1 MSRRSQRLQQNLAA
15 PYGADEESAL
25 DAQLERMIADVHQ
38 SDDPVGMLNSR
49 IDEQLGVLVAQLAHH
64 RPERVVELAR
74 VVCLPWQFGNFEKPN
89 TDGGPPKIELLALFA
104 LVASTTTENGS
115 SRREEFNGLFM
126 EANEWVNAAGAL
138 VQMSQ
143 ALLAVKAE
151 DNPLERVATLA
162 RGREVWVRNTSYP
175 DMVARTHRRLFDDA
189 GTAAYLRGSLGFNAD
204 EAARVLSA
212 LNQLQSAAVTA
223 RLDEY
228 TNTVK
233 ARPELLAGVELFGLT
248 LEEKVAFNQFWQP
261 TADVVAFSAAD
272 VDALARCGESV
283 VKRVLDHFSVSP
295 GTRTSREILD
305 AFASGDN
312 PLRTHPVLR
321 ASDGRYI
328 LVHEALVQPAVRE
341 NLEQTM
347 RADKAAWEPY
357 QKRRGTVLEEIGKA
371 AFESMLPGVTT
382 YFAFDY
388 FIPENEAEELLPPE
402 RYTKKVEGDILF
414 VIDDVA
420 IIVEAKAVAITPDA
434 RAGVT
439 SKLRRNLADIV
450 TTAANQASRL
460 RRRIVEDGGVR
471 LKTGG
476 WVELSHVREIH
487 TVALSLE
494 DLTAVA
500 TGTTALVE
508 AGLLSAD
515 EMPWVV
521 SIHDLQ
527 IIAQL
532 IDRPAD
538 LLLYLRR
545 RRDPEMPVF
554 YRSVDELD
562 LFLFYLDAG
571 LYVAPDPKAMAAE
584 LSYASA
590 DDARDLRLRE
600 RQRPA
605 IIHPRTR
612 PLDAWHQSQIDSAVP
627 KAPKPHRTARPLDKL
642 AAELAERKDYGWLS
656 IGATL
661 LAGDTDTQKEFAR
674 IPRMLF
680 AGRRGDGQGRSRFA
694 DAGNRLAESWALI
707 WVTRPRRQAADE
719 CVAKATTYLR
729 DKKYQTRIPR
739 GAAFIFD
746 EHIKRLVDVIYDG
759 ETLPRSAEM
768 DEATRYLEPLPTDAT
783 N

>member
-1 MSRRSQRLQQNLAA
+1 MARGSRRQRQHLTASYVA
-15 PYGADEESAL
+15 EEESAL
-25 DAQLERMIADVHQ
+25 DTHLERMIADVHQ
-38 SDDPVGMLNSR
+38 SDDPVGMLNAR
-49 IDEQLGVLVAQLAHH
+49 IDEQLAILVAQLAHH

-74 VVCLPWQFGNFEKPN
+74 VVCLPWQFGTFAKPN

-104 LVASTTTENGS
+104 LVASATTANGS
-115 SRREEFNGLFM
+115 SRKEALNGLFM
-126 EANEWVNAAGAL
+126 EANEWVDSAGTL
-138 VQMSQ
+138 LQLSQ

-151 DNPLERVATLA
+151 DNPVERVAATA
-162 RGREVWVRNTSYP
+162 RGREVWVRNSSYP
-175 DMVARTHRRLFDDA
+175 DMVARTHRRLFDHA
-189 GTAAYLRGSLGFNAD
+189 ETAAHLRGSIGFDAD
-204 EAARVLSA
+204 EATRVLSA
-212 LNQLQSAAVTA
+212 LHRLQSDAVTA
-223 RLDEY
+223 RLGVY
-228 TNTVK
+228 TDTVK

-248 LEEKVAFNQFWQP
+248 LEEKVAFNQFFQP
-261 TADVVAFSAAD
+261 TADVVAFSTAD
-272 VDALARCGESV
+272 VDALAQCGESV

-295 GTRTSREILD
+295 GTRVSREILD

-321 ASDGRYI
+321 TAEGRYI

-347 RADKAAWEPY
+347 RATKTVWEPY
-357 QKRRGTVLEEIGKA
+357 QKRRGTVLEEIGKE

-388 FIPENEAEELLPPE
+388 FIPVDDAEELLPPE
-402 RYTKKVEGDILF
+402 KYTKKVEGDMLF

-420 IIVEAKAVAITPDA
+420 IIAEAKAVAITPDA
-434 RAGVT
+434 RAGIT

-450 TTAANQASRL
+450 TTAANQANRL

-476 WVELSHVREIH
+476 WVDLSHVREIH

-508 AGLLSAD
+508 AGLLRAD
-515 EMPWVV
+515 EVPWVV

-554 YRSVDELD
+554 YRAVDELD
-562 LFLFYLDAG
+562 LFLFFLDAG

-600 RQRPA
+600 QQQPA
-605 IIHPRTR
+605 IIRPRTQ
-612 PLDAWHQSQIDSAVP
+612 PLDVWHQSQIDPAAP
-627 KAPKPHRTARPLDKL
+627 KSPKPHRTARPLDKL
-642 AAELAERKDYGWLS
+642 TAELASRRDFGWLS

-661 LAGDTDTQKEFAR
+661 LAGDGDTQKALAR
-674 IPRMLF
+674 IPRTLF
-680 AGRRGDGQGRSRFA
+680 AEQRGDGQGRSRFA
-694 DAGNRLAESWALI
+694 DAGNTLAESWALV
-707 WVTRPRRQAADE
+707 WVTRPRRQAAEE
-719 CVAKATTYLR
+719 CRAKAATYLR

-746 EHIKRLVDVIYDG
+746 EHTKRLVDVIYDG

-768 DEATRYLEPLPTDAT
+768 DEATKYLEPLPTGAS